1 MNLIVTLATIVLV
14 DDPVNIDDTL
24 LIIVDI

>member
-14 DDPVNIDDTL
+14 DDPENIDDTL

>member
-1 MNLIVTLATIVLV
+1 MNLFVTLATTVLV
-14 DDPVNIDDTL
+14 DDPGNLDDTL

>member
-14 DDPVNIDDTL
+14 DDPRNIGDTL
-24 LIIVDI
+24 LIIVDM